1 MLQKAM
7 PAPGPLEPT
16 RTLTFPSTGG
26 ATLYAE
32 AYLPSR
38 PAHAVAL
45 MVHGY
50 AEHCGRYREVAN
62 TLVGAGLAVLGYDY
76 RGHGRASG
84 RRGHIEAWSDYH
96 DDLDAALA
104 QARQLAPGKPVIL
117 VAHSNGSLIAL
128 RALTDP
134 DRRPDVVAAVVSS
147 PFLALRLQVPPAKIL
162 LARGMS
168 KVFPAF
174 SQKNALRVEDLTSDL
189 EKQKA
194 RIADTLC
201 HDVASARWFT
211 EARDAQAH
219 VRRQAANITIPTLWV
234 IGGDD
239 PIADPTVSE
248 PIARTVHG
256 SEVHLL
262 RGFKHEVW
270 NERERAHPLGLAGA
284 FVGKIASA

>member
-1 MLQKAM
+1 
-7 PAPGPLEPT
+7 
-16 RTLTFPSTGG
+16 
-26 ATLYAE
+26 
-32 AYLPSR
+32 
-38 PAHAVAL
+38 
-45 MVHGY
+45 
-50 AEHCGRYREVAN
+50 
-62 TLVGAGLAVLGYDY
+62 
-76 RGHGRASG
+76 
-84 RRGHIEAWSDYH
+84 
-96 DDLDAALA
+96 
-104 QARQLAPGKPVIL
+104 
-117 VAHSNGSLIAL
+117 LISL

-134 DRRPDVVAAVVSS
+134 DRKPDVAAAVISS
-147 PFLALRLQVPPAKIL
+147 PFLALRLQVPPAKIW

-168 KVFPAF
+168 RVFPAF

-189 EKQKA
+189 DKQKA

-219 VRRQAANITIPTLWV
+219 VRRQAAHITVPSLWV

-248 PIARTVHG
+248 PLARTVYG
-256 SEVHLL
+256 AEVHLL

-284 FVGKIASA
+284 FVGRIATA

>member
-1 MLQKAM
+1 MAM
-7 PAPGPLEPT
+7 TSPGPLEPT

-26 ATLYAE
+26 VTLYAE
-32 AYLPSR
+32 AYLP
-38 PAHAVAL
+38 PKAPTAVAL

-62 TLVGAGLAVLGYDY
+62 TLVGAGVAVLGYDY

-84 RRGHIEAWSDYH
+84 RRGHVVAWSDYH

-117 VAHSNGSLIAL
+117 VAHSNGSLISL

-134 DRRPDVVAAVVSS
+134 DRRPDVVAAVLSS

-174 SQKNALRVEDLTSDL
+174 SQKNALRVEDLTSDH
-189 EKQKA
+189 EKQQA

-219 VRRQAANITIPTLWV
+219 VRRQAPNITIPTLWV

-239 PIADPTVSE
+239 PIADPSVSE
-248 PIARTVHG
+248 PLARTVHG
-256 SEVHLL
+256 AEVHLL

-284 FVGKIASA
+284 FVGKVARA

>member
-1 MLQKAM
+1 M

-16 RTLTFPSTGG
+16 RTLTFPSSGG
-26 ATLYAE
+26 VTLYAE
-32 AYLPSR
+32 AYVPPRPPS
-38 PAHAVAL
+38 AVAV

-62 TLVGAGLAVLGYDY
+62 TLVGAGLAALGYDY

-84 RRGHIEAWSDYH
+84 RRGHIDAWSEYH
-96 DDLDAALA
+96 DDLDAAIT
-104 QARQLAPGKPVIL
+104 QARTLAPGKRVLL
-117 VAHSNGSLIAL
+117 VAHSNGSLITL
-128 RALTDP
+128 RALTDS
-134 DRRPDVVAAVVSS
+134 DRRPDVAGMVISS

-168 KVFPAF
+168 KVFPTF
-174 SQKNALRVEDLTSDL
+174 SQKNDLRVEDLTSDRD
-189 EKQKA
+189 KQAA

-219 VRRQAANITIPTLWV
+219 VLRQAANLTLPSLWV
-234 IGGDD
+234 IGSDD

-248 PIARTVHG
+248 PLARRLHG
-256 SEVHLL
+256 AEVHLL

-270 NERERAHPLGLAGA
+270 NERERAHPLALTGQ
-284 FVGKIASA
+284 FVAKIATA

>member
-1 MLQKAM
+1 M
-7 PAPGPLEPT
+7 PLPGPLEPT
-16 RTLTFPSTGG
+16 RTITFPSSGG
-26 ATLYAE
+26 TTLYGE
-32 AYLPSR
+32 VFLPAK
-38 PAHAVAL
+38 PTAVAV

-62 TLVGAGLAVLGYDY
+62 TLVGAGVATFGYDY

-84 RRGHIEAWSDYH
+84 RRGHIDQWSYYH
-96 DDLDAALA
+96 DDLDAALE
-104 QARQLAPGKPVIL
+104 QGRGLAPGKPVML
-117 VAHSNGSLIAL
+117 VAHSNGSLISL

-134 DRRPDVVAAVVSS
+134 ARRPDVVAAVISS
-147 PFLALRLQVPPAKIL
+147 PFLALRLRVPAAKVL

-168 KVFPAF
+168 RVFPAF
-174 SQKNALRVEDLTSDL
+174 SQKNDLRVEDLTSDP
-189 EKQKA
+189 EKQAA
-194 RIADTLC
+194 RAADTLC

-211 EARDAQAH
+211 EAMSAQAH
-219 VRRQAANITIPTLWV
+219 VRRQAPNITIPTLWV

-248 PIARTVHG
+248 PLARTIFG

-270 NERERAHPLGLAGA
+270 NERERAHPLGLTAT
-284 FVGKIASA
+284 FVAKMATA